1 MDLTYTVEDAM
12 VIAYTPVKTYSPL
25 DLYSFPQNHVPFY
38 TAEYT
43 CAESQ
48 FSHFMSSVSFIN

>member
-1 MDLTYTVEDAM
+1 M
-12 VIAYTPVKTYSPL
+12 VIAYAPVKTYSPL
-25 DLYSFPQNHVPFY
+25 DLYAFPQNHVPFH

-48 FSHFMSSVSFIN
+48 CSHFMSSVSFIN